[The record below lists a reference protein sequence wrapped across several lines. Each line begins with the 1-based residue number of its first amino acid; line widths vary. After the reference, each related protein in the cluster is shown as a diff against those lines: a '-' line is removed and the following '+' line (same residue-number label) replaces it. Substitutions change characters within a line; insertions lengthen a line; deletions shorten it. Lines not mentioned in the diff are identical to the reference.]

1 VAGIS
6 IVTDST
12 ANLPP
17 ELASQHGI
25 EVVPLQV
32 LFGKE
37 SFLDGVDLGT
47 EEFYERLKAAPAL
60 PTTSQPSA
68 GQFARVYK
76 RLLREQDSDSIIS
89 LHLSRHLSGTY
100 ASAVAAREMMP
111 EERITVID
119 TYSASMGLG
128 LLALRAAR
136 EVAAGCEHEEVAK
149 LIGRLAP
156 RTRLMFVVDTLEY
169 LHKGGRIGA
178 ASRFL
183 GSLLSLKPILALRE
197 GAVQPLERVR
207 TKARAVER
215 LLDLVKSEV
224 PPRSTLH
231 AAVLHGRAPK
241 EAAAIAEQLYGFYVC
256 PDLIIAEV
264 GPVIATHTG
273 PGVVGITFYTESEE

>member
-1 VAGIS
+1 MAGIS

-17 ELASQHGI
+17 ELARQHHI
-25 EVVPLQV
+25 EVIPLQV

-68 GQFARVYK
+68 GQFVRVYK
-76 RLLREQDSDSIIS
+76 RLLREQGTESIIS

-100 ASAVAAREMMP
+100 ASAVAAREMIP
-111 EERITVID
+111 EEKITVID

-128 LLALRAAR
+128 LLALRAAA
-136 EVAAGCEHEEVAK
+136 EVAAGGEHDEVAA

-197 GAVQPLERVR
+197 GVVQPLERVR
-207 TKARAVER
+207 TKARALER
-215 LLDLVKSEV
+215 LLALVKADV
-224 PPRSTLH
+224 PVNNKLH
-231 AAVLHGRAPK
+231 VAVLHGRAPK
-241 EAAAIAEQLYGFYVC
+241 EAAAMADQLYGAYIC

-264 GPVIATHTG
+264 GPVIAAHTG
-273 PGVVGITFYTESEE
+273 PGVVGVSYYSEPEE